1 MSLPEAAGEL
11 ATGERKLQLGPEW
24 DEALRR
30 LVLDVLR
37 DLGASFRSHRRGAA
51 GSQEVD
57 MLELEVEGESI
68 FVESE
73 TYVGLSIRGGAALI
87 DRVDAQVRERL
98 RAREA

>member
-1 MSLPEAAGEL
+1 MSEEPLDLARPEI
-11 ATGERKLQLGPEW
+11 GPEE
-24 DEALRR
+24 EA